1 MAALSIQVPYP
12 VFYDRDG
19 QPLDNGNIYIGVANL
34 DPVTNPLTVYYD
46 EALTITASQPLV
58 TSGGYVYRNG
68 TPTQLYVNATDFSIT
83 VNDSKNLFVYS
94 FPEATGIGVNAAA
107 IEYDPPFTGAVTS
120 GYTVQ
125 DKLSQTVS
133 VLDFGAVGNGVA
145 DDTAAFEAALAASG
159 CVYVP
164 EGTYLVSRAIRLT
177 GNKRLFGDGKTLS
190 ILKRTSTTPETING
204 ASVVSVLYTSSRY
217 NSVENIGL
225 TGDRTG
231 VATTASVDGI
241 YFGDLTELTNNSS
254 FINIRVF
261 NANRALNCAEGAF
274 MTIFDQVS
282 CHLCI
287 SAFDF
292 SSSMAK
298 TSLTF
303 NSCWSENCGQAW
315 DFQFTIYSVMNAC
328 GADYANYT
336 SSGNPYGVGF
346 GSRSTIKGVYN
357 FITSNMTLNS
367 CGAEYSYGDGVFK
380 FNGACQIALNAPNQ
394 FGCSS
399 EYVPN
404 YASYGDVAVGPIQ
417 TEVAGPVNLLQIS
430 SPRDMSGWTN
440 PVVATT
446 YPTKPISALLAF
458 NYLDGTY
465 GVRTDTPAVITSAS
479 GLSSDLIKGVASDKY
494 AVAINQ
500 LKRDPVIIG
509 TLTQGGVQSR
519 SVSVTGTG
527 TIISIP
533 FVSQGGRNFS
543 HLLRIMGRRNQ
554 FNSNVCNGFAA
565 TIGVSS
571 LLSLANVTSG
581 NLFNVTSVTISGLN
595 LLITLGS
602 SIVDPIMFV
611 EAQSENIALIDF
623 ANATIS

>member
-1 MAALSIQVPYP
+1 M
-12 VFYDRDG
+12 
-19 QPLDNGNIYIGVANL
+19 
-34 DPVTNPLTVYYD
+34 
-46 EALTITASQPLV
+46 ALTKATYSMI
-58 TSGGYVYRNG
+58 NG
-68 TPTQLYVNATDFSIT
+68 APAN
-83 VNDSKNLFVYS
+83 
-94 FPEATGIGVNAAA
+94 
-107 IEYDPPFTGAVTS
+107 
-120 GYTVQ
+120 
-125 DKLSQTVS
+125 
-133 VLDFGAVGNGVA
+133 VLDYGADPTGVA
-145 DDTAAFEAALAASG
+145 DSTAAFEAALAASS
-159 CVYVP
+159 CVYAP
-164 EGTYLVSRAIRLT
+164 SGTYLVSRAIRLT
-177 GNKRLFGDGKTLS
+177 GGKRLFGDGKTVS
-190 ILKRTSTTPETING
+190 NLKRTNTTPETING
-204 ASVVSVLYTSSRY
+204 ASVVSIIYTSSRY

-225 TGDRTG
+225 IGDRAG
-231 VATTASVDGI
+231 GAVVASVDGI

-254 FINIRVF
+254 FSNVRVF
-261 NANRALNCAEGAF
+261 NANKALNCAAGAF

-292 SSSMAK
+292 SSVEAK

-315 DFQFTIYSVMNAC
+315 DFQFTIYSVMNSC

-336 SSGNPYGVGF
+336 STGNPYGVGF

-357 FITSNMTLNS
+357 FITSNMTINS

-380 FNGACQIALNAPNQ
+380 FNGACQITLNAPNQ

-479 GLSSDLIKGVASDKY
+479 GASADLIKGVASDKY

-509 TLTQGGVQSR
+509 TLTQGGMQSR
-519 SVSVTGTG
+519 GLELVGTG
-527 TIISIP
+527 TIITIP
-533 FVSQGGRNFS
+533 FVSQGARNFK
-543 HLLRIMGRRNQ
+543 HLLRIMGRRSQ
-554 FNSNVCNGFAA
+554 FNSNVPNAFAA
-565 TIGVSS
+565 TMGVSS
-571 LLSLANVTSG
+571 LLALTNVTSG

-595 LLITLGS
+595 LQITLS
-602 SIVDPIMFV
+602 ASIVDPVMFV
-611 EAQSENIALIDF
+611 ETQSENIALIDF
-623 ANATIS
+623 ANATIT